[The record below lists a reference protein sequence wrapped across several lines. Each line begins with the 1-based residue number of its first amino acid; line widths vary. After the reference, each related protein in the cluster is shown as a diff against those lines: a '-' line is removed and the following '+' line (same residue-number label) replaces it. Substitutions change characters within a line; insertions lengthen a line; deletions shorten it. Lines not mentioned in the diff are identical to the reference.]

1 MIKLERLR
9 DMLISGNQTC
19 VISDGTEYITSR
31 ERGVK
36 PLIALIDGGRRLDGF
51 YAADKV
57 VGKAAALL
65 YAYMKIEALYA
76 CVLSEKALAVCKAH
90 GIGVEYDVL
99 AKSIINRKGDGI
111 CPMETLTE
119 NVCEPSIALDMIKL
133 KLQEMA

>member
-9 DMLISGNQTC
+9 DMLISGNYTC

-76 CVLSEKALAVCKAH
+76 CVLS
-90 GIGVEYDVL
+90 
-99 AKSIINRKGDGI
+99 
-111 CPMETLTE
+111 
-119 NVCEPSIALDMIKL
+119 
-133 KLQEMA
+133 